1 MAIIGSIIPPAAVDM
16 VGKELILD
24 ADADTSI
31 TADTDDQIDIKI
43 AGADDFSFK
52 ANTFEVQTGSNI
64 DMNGTELILD
74 ADADTSITAD
84 TDDTIDIKIAGADD
98 FQFSA
103 NSFNVLSG
111 STLTID
117 SGATIVNSGTATNF
131 GTDSESAY
139 AGVLQTNANFVDQVI
154 FGPSVDGVPWNGAW
168 SKASVYSS
176 LMLATIEDEGSN
188 TEINIWDLTEQTSG
202 VISTT
207 PLATVDLANAATPT
221 GIAAAMGYLIVSS
234 EDGIAII
241 DPHSGAWAER
251 TTGWPIS
258 LTASTTPALAFND
271 VKGVAACVTDPA
283 PLDPNTGGPIPTFG
297 VKYVTGS
304 AKANSIIKHDGNV
317 WDIAGDGTSGAD
329 YGMAFVG
336 SKLLTHYNDGQFRL
350 AQDPNLITADISVN
364 PPYSW
369 HQAESQGWN
378 IAVAADHAASNGTLT
393 ALGAGEGLGISMSV
407 PHSINAAI
415 GSTIAADITR
425 AFNTG
430 FYTYI
435 VKGLW
440 LANSKTVDRGPQAN
454 TLTENGTVPT
464 GAVESG
470 AELTAYGPF
479 SDSNYLSRAS
489 DADWDVIGTGSC
501 YMSLWLNSTG
511 ESSTRWAMG
520 FSNSGDT
527 IQLCMRFQANG
538 LMSCVDDGATARVE
552 TNTSLGWDD
561 SKWHKIDFVR
571 VSPTERYAYVDGV
584 LTTTSTTDAGS
595 ISSSGNLPFSI
606 GSEPDG
612 ATGGAVATKLAL
624 CKMSTTVPTDTQ
636 IRQMYDAEK
645 GMFVA
650 SAECLLQSGSTDA
663 VIDVDVDPLSSKVL
677 VTQTDAITIFDGCVV
692 DSKPTVNS
700 GASEKGKLWGD
711 LRAEQNSANAYV
723 TAPAVDQR
731 QVNEMVRSLA
741 SDLPAGVDLSKA
753 KAWVMQSSNT
763 STPII
768 QASLNIESIT
778 NDGTGLYTVTFGV
791 PFKYDALGS
800 GGASKV
806 GWAGFYTGHVY
817 MSGGIYVANA
827 DSARTHAKVYTKHND
842 NTMYNTSFS
851 CVFFGELENE

>member
-1 MAIIGSIIPPAAVDM
+1 
-16 VGKELILD
+16 
-24 ADADTSI
+24 
-31 TADTDDQIDIKI
+31 
-43 AGADDFSFK
+43 
-52 ANTFEVQTGSNI
+52 
-64 DMNGTELILD
+64 
-74 ADADTSITAD
+74 
-84 TDDTIDIKIAGADD
+84 
-98 FQFSA
+98 
-103 NSFNVLSG
+103 
-111 STLTID
+111 
-117 SGATIVNSGTATNF
+117 
-131 GTDSESAY
+131 
-139 AGVLQTNANFVDQVI
+139 
-154 FGPSVDGVPWNGAW
+154 
-168 SKASVYSS
+168 
-176 LMLATIEDEGSN
+176 MLATIEDEGSN

-207 PLATVDLANAATPT
+207 PLATIDLANAATPT

-336 SKLLTHYNDGQFRL
+336 SKLLTHYDDGQFRL

-711 LRAEQNSANAYV
+711 LRAEINSANAFL
-723 TAPAVDQR
+723 TAPSTDQR
-731 QVNEMVRSLA
+731 QINEMVRSLA
-741 SDLPAGVDLSKA
+741 SDLPKGVDLSKA
-753 KAWVMQSSNT
+753 KAWAVYSYPAGLIFT
-763 STPII
+763 SFNVKSAT
-768 QASLNIESIT
+768 NIS
-778 NDGTGLYTVTFGV
+778 TGVARFNWAV
-791 PFKYDALGS
+791 PFKSSPYPVSITLDYSQYNPAINNMTKYYCES
-800 GGASKV
+800 RAEDDDGA
-806 GWAGFYTGHVY
+806 AIAPTY
-817 MSGGIYVANA
+817 IAIIA
-827 DSARTHAKVYTKHND
+827 
-842 NTMYNTSFS
+842 
-851 CVFFGELENE
+851 FGELENE